1 MVFKQIAGLLA
12 RRIVFTK
19 KVGDHVARG
28 ERVGLIKFGS
38 RTDVIFAADAEMK
51 VRVGDHVKGGSSV
64 LAVAQP
70 RAAVLPSLRAECGG
84 GAMSEQPMQRADDSP
99 EPRRRR
105 KGLYILP
112 SVFTAGN
119 MAAGYYAISQAIQGT
134 ASDPWHFDHAAKA
147 IGFAIVFDFF
157 DGGIAR
163 LTNTTSAFGRELD
176 SMADVIAF
184 GVAPAVLAWMWGF
197 RMLPLTGDPDLRN
210 RVIQLG
216 AIATFVF
223 LLAGASRLARF
234 NIQVNP
240 QPSNPGRPGRKY
252 FVGMPIP
259 AGAGAVAAV
268 VHLVQGDPLQY
279 WWLSIGWGVFVFAL
293 AFLMVSTWRFF
304 SLKGI
309 NFRQPQNFRWL
320 IVIGAVIALIWFSS
334 QYVLFL
340 LALVYIL
347 SGVLARLSFVFRRPT
362 LPPPPPQDEASH
374 A

>member
-1 MVFKQIAGLLA
+1 MNQHL
-12 RRIVFTK
+12 
-19 KVGDHVARG
+19 
-28 ERVGLIKFGS
+28 
-38 RTDVIFAADAEMK
+38 
-51 VRVGDHVKGGSSV
+51 
-64 LAVAQP
+64 
-70 RAAVLPSLRAECGG
+70 
-84 GAMSEQPMQRADDSP
+84 MQRYDDP
-99 EPRRRR
+99 EKPRRTR

-112 SVFTAGN
+112 SIFTAGN
-119 MAAGYYAISQAIQGT
+119 IAAGYYAISQTIQGT
-134 ASDPWHFDHAAKA
+134 SSAPWHFNLAAKA
-147 IGFAIVFDFF
+147 IGIAIVIDFF

-163 LTNTTSAFGRELD
+163 LTNTASPFGRELD
-176 SMADVIAF
+176 SLADVIAF
-184 GVAPAVLAWMWGF
+184 GIAPAILAWTWGF
-197 RMLPLTGDPDLRN
+197 RMLPLAGDLDVRA

-223 LLAGASRLARF
+223 LLAGACRLARF

-268 VHLVQGDPLQY
+268 VHLVQGNPLQI

-304 SLKGI
+304 SFKGI

-334 QYVLFL
+334 QYVLFAI
-340 LALVYIL
+340 ALVYIL
-347 SGVLARLSFVFRRPT
+347 AGVLARLSFVFRRPAVSPT
-362 LPPPPPQDEASH
+362 PPHDEVLH

>member
-1 MVFKQIAGLLA
+1 MSKHLDAALPTIPPSRDG
-12 RRIVFTK
+12 
-19 KVGDHVARG
+19 RG
-28 ERVGLIKFGS
+28 R
-38 RTDVIFAADAEMK
+38 
-51 VRVGDHVKGGSSV
+51 
-64 LAVAQP
+64 
-70 RAAVLPSLRAECGG
+70 
-84 GAMSEQPMQRADDSP
+84 
-99 EPRRRR
+99 
-105 KGLYILP
+105 GLYILP

-119 MAAGYYAISQAIQGT
+119 IAAGYYAISQAIQGT
-134 ASDPWHFDHAAKA
+134 ASAPWHFDQAAKA
-147 IGFAIVFDFF
+147 IGIAIVLDFF

-163 LTNTTSAFGRELD
+163 LTNTASPFGRELD
-176 SMADVIAF
+176 SLADVIAF
-184 GVAPAVLAWMWGF
+184 GIAPAILAWTWGF
-197 RMLPLTGDPDLRN
+197 RMLPIAGDQDIRA

-223 LLAGASRLARF
+223 LLAGACRLARF
-234 NIQVNP
+234 NIQINP

-268 VHLVQGDPLQY
+268 VHWSRAIHCRSGGSPSD
-279 WWLSIGWGVFVFAL
+279 GVCSSSPSP
-293 AFLMVSTWRFF
+293 FLMVSTWRFV

-320 IVIGAVIALIWFSS
+320 IVIGTVIALIWFSS

-347 SGVLARLSFVFRRPT
+347 AGVIARLSFVFRRPAVPS
-362 LPPPPPQDEASH
+362 PPPHDEVSH

>member
-1 MVFKQIAGLLA
+1 
-12 RRIVFTK
+12 
-19 KVGDHVARG
+19 
-28 ERVGLIKFGS
+28 
-38 RTDVIFAADAEMK
+38 
-51 VRVGDHVKGGSSV
+51 
-64 LAVAQP
+64 
-70 RAAVLPSLRAECGG
+70 
-84 GAMSEQPMQRADDSP
+84 MSPLPMQTDPDSSG
-99 EPRRRR
+99 RKGVR
-105 KGLYILP
+105 KGLYLLP
-112 SVFTAGN
+112 SMFTAGN

-134 ASDPWHFDHAAKA
+134 ANDPWHFDLAAKA

-163 LTNTTSAFGRELD
+163 LTNTASAFGRELD
-176 SMADVIAF
+176 SLADVIAF

-197 RMLPLTGDPDLRN
+197 RMLPLEGNLDWRT

-216 AIATFVF
+216 AIATFAF

-268 VHLVQGDPLQY
+268 VHLVQGNPLQI
-279 WWLSIGWGVFVFAL
+279 WWLSVGWGVFVFAV

-320 IVIGAVIALIWFSS
+320 IILGLTIALIWLAS

-347 SGVLARLSFVFRRPT
+347 SGVLARLSFVFRRPAV
-362 LPPPPPQDEASH
+362 PPPPPQDEASH